1 MKKIFTLLLAITAV
15 MSVSAANF
23 QLLRGEDYKESSG
36 TFIPGSYQPVANGA
50 AYVTGYFVR
59 DVPPIFKFFQQDSE
73 LYIKGPAGLDVTFEV
88 ESSAPVQVCC
98 LGQCEQTEPMKVV
111 KKSGKLDPTSA
122 DLMPGTD
129 DIYNLRIDKS
139 GNMSAETIEEIVVKV
154 TVYET
159 SNPSDK
165 VMVTITMS
173 NKTHEEL
180 MGSVDGV
187 QAATEFVK
195 LAAGNVLKY
204 NVEQAARLELYSI
217 AGRLVYSRQIQ
228 GTGSIHLELGQ
239 GVYIYRVGKLTG
251 KFLLK

>member
-1 MKKIFTLLLAITAV
+1 MKKIFTLLFAV
-15 MSVSAANF
+15 MAVMGASAANF
-23 QLLRGEDYKESSG
+23 QLLRGEDYSESSG
-36 TFIPGSYQPVANGA
+36 AFIPGSYQPVANGA
-50 AYVTGYFVR
+50 SFVTGYFVK
-59 DVPPIFKFFQQDSE
+59 DIPPIFKYYQQDSE
-73 LYIKGPAGLDVTFEV
+73 LYIKGPAGLEVTFEV

-98 LGQCEQTEPMKVV
+98 LGQCEVSKPSEVV
-111 KKSGKLDPTSA
+111 KKSGKLDPSST

-139 GNMSAETIEEIVVKV
+139 GNMQTETIEEIVVKV

-165 VMVTITMS
+165 TTVTVTMS
-173 NKTHEEL
+173 TKTHEEL

-187 QAATEFVK
+187 QAASEYVK
-195 LAAGNVLKY
+195 LAAGNVLNY
-204 NVEQAARLELYSI
+204 NIEQVARLELFSI

-228 GTGSIHLELGQ
+228 GRGSVHLDLGQ

-251 KFLLK
+251 KFLVK